1 MIDPALI
8 FADISHHQTA
18 VDLDAYAAGGHR
30 IIAMKATEADVWTD
44 ATFTDRWHRAGQLGL
59 VRRAYAFLRTPISG
73 ARQFDHLLATV
84 QAAGGLKPGDLL
96 CQDVEDVGYSPD
108 DPTRAARIARA
119 AACSVEFTARALAAG
134 FPVGWTYTGR
144 WYAGPAG
151 LTAAL
156 LPPGWRRGWFSD
168 TTPDVIELPAGW
180 TRDQVVAVQ
189 YTDHA
194 DLPGISGTDASIL
207 LEGSSMVLDPDAK
220 TYLDGKF
227 ATLAGAIGVTWYGD
241 DRDDAK
247 DTGTHP
253 YNLQAIVKRLD
264 EAATQQ
270 KAESAAIAALAG
282 MVSAGVND
290 LTVEQVTATVK
301 DAVAQALAEG
311 TVSVDVSVHGDPV
324 PPTAAGG

>member
-1 MIDPALI
+1 MTDPADI
-8 FADISHHQTA
+8 FADVSHHQSA

-30 IIAMKATEADVWTD
+30 VIVMKATESDTWTD
-44 ATFTDRWHRAGQLGL
+44 ATFADRWRRAGRLGL
-59 VRRAYAFLRTPISG
+59 IRRAYAFLRTPISG
-73 ARQFDHLLATV
+73 VRQFNHLLDVV

-96 CQDVEDVGYSPD
+96 CQDVEDVGYGPD

-119 AACSVEFTARALAAG
+119 AACAAEFTARAIAAG

-194 DLPGISGTDASIL
+194 DLPGILDTDASIL
-207 LEGSSMVLDPDAK
+207 LKALEPDMPTLDEIVKAVHADAAAM
-220 TYLDGKF
+220 
-227 ATLAGAIGVTWYGD
+227 ATD
-241 DRDDAK
+241 
-247 DTGTHP
+247 P
-253 YNLQAIVKRLD
+253 YHSYWPPIVKRLD
-264 EAATQQ
+264 ALAA
-270 KAESAAIAALAG
+270 KVDALAGLVSSGVDPAALA
-282 MVSAGVND
+282 AKLAPLLPPNEAAD
-290 LTVEQVTATVK
+290 EATVEAALRHVLGSLDDTASGV
-301 DAVAQALAEG
+301 
-311 TVSVDVSVHGDPV
+311 
-324 PPTAAGG
+324 